1 MKLKKLKSPFKYLLY
16 GFYAFLL
23 MLLLLF
29 KKKQLIQISYKN
41 KFSKFHA
48 YKFVEKIK

>member
-1 MKLKKLKSPFKYLLY
+1 MKLKKLKSPFKYLLYSSY

-41 KFSKFHA
+41 KSPKFHS
-48 YKFVEKIK
+48 Y